1 VTFTEQKENVG
12 FGVDEAEEDGS
23 DKVKTEDLKIESSI
37 EMPFEFKIDLEIPT
51 KSAQLERDL
60 RSLKGDLEHQ
70 REYLCRIDPSNLLS
84 IFKSSIE

>member
-1 VTFTEQKENVG
+1 MTFTEQKENIG
-12 FGVDEAEEDGS
+12 FGTDEVGEDSS
-23 DKVKTEDLKIESSI
+23 DEVKTEDLKIKSSL
-37 EMPFEFKIDLEIPT
+37 EMPFEFKVDLEIPT